1 MIGRLVREKGFFE
14 YLEAARILKVQGER
28 VKSA

>member
-14 YLEAARILKVQGER
+14 YLEAARILKVREGR
-28 VKSA
+28 VKLA